1 MNIEKKTYKKYAA
14 AHAPTSPV
22 IKDCIMAF
30 LIGGVIC
37 AAGQGLLLLY
47 RDVFGIV
54 QKDAGTLVSVTLIFM
69 AALLSGLGLFEKIAK
84 RAGGGTLVPITGFA
98 NSVVSPAID
107 SKAEGL
113 VLGVGAKIFTVAGPV
128 LLYGTLAGAVWGVI
142 YWVTTLF

>member
-14 AHAPTSPV
+14 AHAPASP
-22 IKDCIMAF
+22 ILKDCVMAF
-30 LIGGVIC
+30 IIGGLIC
-37 AAGQGLLLLY
+37 AVGQGLLLLY

-69 AALLSGLGLFEKIAK
+69 AALLSGLGFFERIAK

-142 YWVTTLF
+142 YWITPLF